1 MMSCS
6 VVVVVVV
13 AALAVKNG
21 QALVGFPQTGGMYG
35 SQYGFQQ
42 QVNIA
47 SNLHNAT
54 FIVTVFCIYSH
65 LCSQIHLHNATFIV
79 TFFCI

>member
-21 QALVGFPQTGGMYG
+21 QALVGFPQMGGIYG

-47 SNLHNAT
+47 SSMHNAT
-54 FIVTVFCIYSH
+54 FIVTVFCI
-65 LCSQIHLHNATFIV
+65 
-79 TFFCI
+79 